1 MAISDLRRDF
11 SGDVLSE
18 SNTPTEP
25 MALFAKLWSEAT
37 EKNLKDINEF
47 ALATSSLAGTPSVRM
62 VLLKGWSDL
71 GFEFYTNY
79 ESPKARNLLE
89 NPKAELLIWWAD
101 MDRQIRISGDVRKS
115 TREQSKAY
123 FHTRPRSS
131 QLGALASRQSQI
143 LDTKEI
149 LIREIETLEKTFL
162 NQPVP
167 LPENWGGFILSPTKM
182 EFWQGQPSRLH
193 DRIIY
198 EKNPIEWKKFQ
209 VFP

>member
-1 MAISDLRRDF
+1 M
-11 SGDVLSE
+11 E
-18 SNTPTEP
+18 
-25 MALFAKLWSEAT
+25 LFAKWWSEAT
-37 EKNLKDINEF
+37 EKNLKDINEV

-198 EKNPIEWKKFQ
+198 EKKPIAWKKFQ

>member
-25 MALFAKLWSEAT
+25 MVLFAKWWSEAT
-37 EKNLKDINEF
+37 EKNLKDINEV

-101 MDRQIRISGDVRKS
+101 MDRQIRISGNVRKS
-115 TREQSKAY
+115 TRQQSKAY